1 MCAIFLQRI
10 TIAEILEDEWFK
22 KDYKPPCFEQGEDV
36 SLDDV
41 DAAFNDSEVLYL
53 KVHFEFT
60 IVLKIFS
67 EILCAL
73 KTFLI
78 FYFYVHIIVQ
88 RCYKVNLFISYYFL
102 FWKTRLRISKDLMTR

>member
-1 MCAIFLQRI
+1 MGAVFLQRI
-10 TIAEILEDEWFK
+10 TIAEILENEWFK

-41 DAAFNDSEVLYL
+41 DAAFNDSEVLCL
-53 KVHFEFT
+53 KKVHFEFT
-60 IVLKIFS
+60 IVLKIFP

-73 KTFLI
+73 KHILI

-88 RCYKVNLFISYYFL
+88 RCYKVNLFISYYFFVL
-102 FWKTRLRISKDLMTR
+102 EDQIENF

>member
-1 MCAIFLQRI
+1 MGAVFLQRI

-41 DAAFNDSEVLYL
+41 DAAFNDSEVLCL
-53 KVHFEFT
+53 KKVHFEFT
-60 IVLKIFS
+60 IVLKIFP

-73 KTFLI
+73 KHILI

-88 RCYKVNLFISYYFL
+88 RCYKVNLFISYYFFVL
-102 FWKTRLRISKDLMTR
+102 EDQIENF